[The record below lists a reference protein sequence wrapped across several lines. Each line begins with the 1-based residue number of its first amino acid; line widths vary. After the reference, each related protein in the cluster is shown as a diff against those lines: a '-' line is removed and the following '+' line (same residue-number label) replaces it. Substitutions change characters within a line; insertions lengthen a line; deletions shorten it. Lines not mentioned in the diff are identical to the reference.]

1 MNPESQNQLF
11 RLAAV
16 LYADNNYEVAPKTI
30 HRKVIES
37 VLLECGAMEYSVH
50 QIIDFI
56 QERYSI
62 TFDEESVKEIVTS
75 KKEEGFLTNQRNG
88 DLFVCLS
95 EKRKQTLLTK
105 ISNKTIDFFISE
117 FQKEYAQ
124 LVAKIDSKAIIYKF
138 LYDIFSTNTSSFQK
152 LINSK
157 KDLSGIINLESS
169 NYKEKEK
176 EIINNFLQWDNFDKN
191 KAVFDIS
198 SYALEYCMLTNKNG
212 SSSIHLENLKNKSF
226 YLDTNIIYRALG
238 INGENRQKRS
248 QTFLKKFSDSGEKII
263 ISQTTEKEFKD
274 GIKGHV
280 DRIRKYDSPRVNS
293 KLFQVVEVQR
303 DIYNFYH
310 KWRIGKTNFNLDLF
324 IAEIY
329 SIYDHFKKEF
339 KIEVD
344 TRKPFDIK
352 DKKTDEL
359 LKDYT
364 SSISTFKQKEGTE
377 IIGSATID
385 AENILWIEM
394 KRGNKIQNIF
404 DTKFFFI
411 STDQGLR
418 RWDYQRE
425 EKTPLVLLPSQ
436 WMSILLRY
444 LNRTEDDF
452 KSFVNFLNLK
462 NNEVLINS
470 ERLHVVLSGIAEM
483 TSSIEYQQTIL
494 NHLVENKFNGVI
506 QWHSTNEQ
514 IFENAK
520 SFAKSKLESEIENLK
535 KQNENLADK
544 HEKLSTNI
552 VEQRN
557 AISSEIQ
564 QLKDENQ
571 GIGKKLAEKEQE
583 IDALKQSSPKNDITE
598 REKTILEKLIE
609 KEERE
614 ELKKWQTP
622 AILSIVLGL
631 LIMLFTILQ
640 FCCKFWIYNYPYKL
654 VIWIETIPN
663 TVPKN
668 TLTALMYAP
677 LIGLWLILTFAWNRL
692 VSKEKKAKKRKEI
705 RNELLE
711 KYKENL
717 L

>member
-37 VLLECGAMEYSVH
+37 VLLECGAVEYSVH

-62 TFDEESVKEIVTS
+62 TFDEESVKEIITN

-124 LVAKIDSKAIIYKF
+124 LVDKVDSKAILYKF

-152 LINSK
+152 LIDSK
-157 KDLSGIINLESS
+157 KDLSGIINLENS
-169 NYKEKEK
+169 NYNEKEK
-176 EIINNFLQWDNFDKN
+176 EIINNFLQWDNFEKN
-191 KAVFDIS
+191 KAVFDIA
-198 SYALEYCMLTNKNG
+198 SYALEYCMLTNRNG
-212 SSSIHLENLKNKSF
+212 SSSIHLDNLKNKSF
-226 YLDTNIIYRALG
+226 YLDTNIIYRTLG

-263 ISQTTEKEFKD
+263 ISQVTEKEFKD

-293 KLFQVVEVQR
+293 KLFQEVEVQR

-310 KWRIGKTNFNLDLF
+310 KWRIGKANYNLDLF

-329 SIYDHFKKEF
+329 SIYDSFKKEF

-352 DKKTDEL
+352 DKNVDEL

-364 SSISTFKQKEGTE
+364 SSISTFKQKEGNE

-385 AENILWIEM
+385 AENILWLEM
-394 KRGNKIQNIF
+394 KRDNKFQNIF
-404 DTKFFFI
+404 DTKYFFI

-425 EKTPLVLLPSQ
+425 DKTPLVLLPSQ

-444 LNRTEDDF
+444 LNCTEDDF

-462 NNEVLINS
+462 NTEVLINS
-470 ERLHVVLSGIAEM
+470 ERLHVVLAGIAEM
-483 TSSIEYQQTIL
+483 TTSIEQQRTIL
-494 NHLVENKFNGVI
+494 NNLVENKFNGVI
-506 QWHSTNEQ
+506 LRHSTNEQ

-520 SFAKSKLESEIENLK
+520 NFAKSNLESEVENLK
-535 KQNENLADK
+535 KQNENLANK
-544 HEKLSTNI
+544 HERLSADMA
-552 VEQRN
+552 EHK
-557 AISSEIQ
+557 SSVSGEIQ

-571 GIGKKLAEKEQE
+571 GIAKRLTEKEQE
-583 IDALKQSSPKNDITE
+583 NEALRISL
-598 REKTILEKLIE
+598 REKESTEKEKVLLKEKLIAR
-609 KEERE
+609 EEIE
-614 ELKKWQTP
+614 ELKKWQRP
-622 AILSIVLGL
+622 AKWLIVLGV
-631 LIMLFTILQ
+631 LIILFTILQ
-640 FCCKFWIYNYPYKL
+640 FCCKTWTLNYPYRL
-654 VIWIETIPN
+654 VMWIDTIVN
-663 TVPKN
+663 TVQKN

-677 LIGLWLILTFAWNRL
+677 LAGLWLISTFAWNRL
-692 VSKEKKAKKRKEI
+692 ISNEKKSEKRKAI
-705 RNELLE
+705 RSELLE
-711 KYKENL
+711 KYK
-717 L
+717 

>member
-37 VLLECGAMEYSVH
+37 VLLECGAVEYSVN

-62 TFDEESVKEIVTS
+62 TFDEESVIEIVTS
-75 KKEEGFLTNQRNG
+75 KKEEGFLTNYRNG

-95 EKRKQTLLTK
+95 EKRKQTLQTK
-105 ISNKTIDFFISE
+105 ISNKTINFFISE

-124 LVAKIDSKAIIYKF
+124 LVAKVDSNAILHKF

-152 LINSK
+152 LIDSK
-157 KDLSGIINLESS
+157 KDLSGIINLENS
-169 NYKEKEK
+169 NYTEKEK
-176 EIINNFLQWDNFDKN
+176 EIINNFLQWDNFEKN
-191 KAVFDIS
+191 KAVFDIA

-212 SSSIHLENLKNKSF
+212 SSSIHLDNLKNKSF

-263 ISQTTEKEFKD
+263 ISKSTETEFKD

-280 DRIRKYDSPRVNS
+280 DRIRKFDSPRVNS
-293 KLFQVVEVQR
+293 KLFQEVEVQR

-310 KWRIGKTNFNLDLF
+310 KWRIGKTNYNLDLF

-329 SIYDHFKKEF
+329 SIYDNFKKEF
-339 KIEVD
+339 KIVVD
-344 TRKPFDIK
+344 TQKPYDVK
-352 DKKTDEL
+352 DKKVDEL
-359 LKDYT
+359 LKDYS
-364 SSISTFKQKEGTE
+364 SSITSFKQKEGND
-377 IIGSATID
+377 IIGSSTID
-385 AENILWIEM
+385 AENVLWIEK
-394 KRGNKIQNIF
+394 KRENKAQNIF
-404 DTKFFFI
+404 DTKYFLI

-425 EKTPLVLLPSQ
+425 DKTPLVLLPSQ

-462 NNEVLINS
+462 NTEVLINS
-470 ERLHVVLSGIAEM
+470 ERLHVVLAGISEM
-483 TSSIEYQQTIL
+483 TTSIEQQRTIL
-494 NHLVENKFNGVI
+494 NNLVENKFNGVV
-506 QWHSTNEQ
+506 SRGLSNDQ

-520 SFAKSKLESEIENLK
+520 TYAKSKLETDVENLK
-535 KQNENLADK
+535 KQNENLAGK
-544 HEKLSTNI
+544 HEKLSADMAEHQTA
-552 VEQRN
+552 VSGEL
-557 AISSEIQ
+557 Q

-571 GIGKKLAEKEQE
+571 GIGNKLTEKEQE
-583 IDALKQSSPKNDITE
+583 NKQLKAKL
-598 REKTILEKLIE
+598 LEKEIE
-609 KEERE
+609 EKFT
-614 ELKKWQTP
+614 KWQNP
-622 AILSIVLGL
+622 AKWLIGLGL
-631 LIMLFTILQ
+631 LIILFTILQ
-640 FCCKFWIYNYPYKL
+640 FCCKTWSLNYPYKL
-654 VIWIETIPN
+654 VMWIDTITN
-663 TVPKN
+663 TVQKN
-668 TLTALMYAP
+668 TLTALIYAP
-677 LIGLWLILTFAWNRL
+677 LAGLWLIFTFAWNRL
-692 VSKEKKAKKRKEI
+692 ISKEKKAEKRKEI
-705 RNELLE
+705 RSQLLD
-711 KYKENL
+711 KYK
-717 L
+717 

>member
-37 VLLECGAMEYSVH
+37 VLLECGAVEFSVH

-62 TFDEESVKEIVTS
+62 TFDEESVREIVTS

-95 EKRKQTLLTK
+95 EKRKQTLQTK

-117 FQKEYAQ
+117 FQKEFTQ
-124 LVAKIDSKAIIYKF
+124 LVAKVDSKAILYKF

-152 LINSK
+152 LIDSK

-169 NYKEKEK
+169 NYNEKEK
-176 EIINNFLQWDNFDKN
+176 EIINNFLQWDNFEKN
-191 KAVFDIS
+191 KAVFDIA

-212 SSSIHLENLKNKSF
+212 SSSIHLDNLKNKSF

-248 QTFLKKFSDSGEKII
+248 KTFLKKFSDSGEKII
-263 ISQTTEKEFKD
+263 ISKSTETEFKD

-293 KLFQVVEVQR
+293 KLFQEVEVQR

-310 KWRIGKTNFNLDLF
+310 KWRIGKTNYNLDLF
-324 IAEIY
+324 IAEVY
-329 SIYDHFKKEF
+329 SIYDNFKKEF
-339 KIEVD
+339 KIDVD
-344 TRKPFDIK
+344 IRKPYDVK
-352 DKKTDEL
+352 DKKVDEL
-359 LKDYT
+359 LKDYS
-364 SSISTFKQKEGTE
+364 SSISSFKQKEGND
-377 IIGSATID
+377 IIGSSTID
-385 AENILWIEM
+385 AENILWVEM
-394 KRGNKIQNIF
+394 KRENKAQNIF
-404 DTKFFFI
+404 DTKYFLI

-425 EKTPLVLLPSQ
+425 DKTPLVLLPSQ

-462 NNEVLINS
+462 NTEVLINS
-470 ERLHVVLSGIAEM
+470 ERLHVVLAGIAEM
-483 TSSIEYQQTIL
+483 TTSIEQQRTIL
-494 NHLVENKFNGVI
+494 NNLVENKFNGVVLRHI
-506 QWHSTNEQ
+506 SNEQ
-514 IFENAK
+514 LFENAK
-520 SFAKSKLESEIENLK
+520 NYAKHKLETDVENLL
-535 KQNENLADK
+535 KQNENLASK
-544 HEKLSTNI
+544 QEKLTADIAEHKTVVSG
-552 VEQRN
+552 
-557 AISSEIQ
+557 EIQ

-571 GIGKKLAEKEQE
+571 GIGKKLTEKEKE
-583 IDALKQSSPKNDITE
+583 NLRLKAS
-598 REKTILEKLIE
+598 LIE
-609 KEERE
+609 KEEKE
-614 ELKKWQTP
+614 ELMKWQRP
-622 AILSIVLGL
+622 AKWLSVLGGLIL
-631 LIMLFTILQ
+631 LFIYLIFFNQ
-640 FCCKFWIYNYPYKL
+640 SWDYNYPYKL
-654 VIWIETIPN
+654 IQWIDNCKSTTQVAIL
-663 TVPKN
+663 V
-668 TLTALMYAP
+668 AIA
-677 LIGLWLILTFAWNRL
+677 IGLVTSLWKICEFVWYRFAP
-692 VSKEKKAKKRKEI
+692 SDKKKEKLKSI
-705 RNELLE
+705 RQELNE
-711 KYKENL
+711 KYK
-717 L
+717 